1 MYLIIDG
8 KAYDLSRNENNKLE
22 ANLLHDVLNES
33 DHLTV
38 FLKGIDGKQYG
49 IQTTAYVIKEFDGE
63 PITSQNIA
71 IQAEEA
77 IMTTNLEG
85 NTFSGVHWQLIDG
98 ASGSYLETLS
108 ETQSVGEISSSYV
121 HNRESGWYVL
131 RLKGNSHI
139 QDEYID
145 YPVYLVRG
153 KEYNCS
159 CEVEELLPNRIT
171 LRNVSIS
178 GFFPKKDQN

>member
-1 MYLIIDG
+1 
-8 KAYDLSRNENNKLE
+8 
-22 ANLLHDVLNES
+22 
-33 DHLTV
+33 
-38 FLKGIDGKQYG
+38 
-49 IQTTAYVIKEFDGE
+49 
-63 PITSQNIA
+63 
-71 IQAEEA
+71 
-77 IMTTNLEG
+77 MTTNLEG

-153 KEYNCS
+153 KEYSYS
-159 CEVEELLPNRIT
+159 CVIEELLPEKIT
-171 LRNVSIS
+171 LKDVSIS
-178 GFFPKKDQN
+178 GFFPKEVQN